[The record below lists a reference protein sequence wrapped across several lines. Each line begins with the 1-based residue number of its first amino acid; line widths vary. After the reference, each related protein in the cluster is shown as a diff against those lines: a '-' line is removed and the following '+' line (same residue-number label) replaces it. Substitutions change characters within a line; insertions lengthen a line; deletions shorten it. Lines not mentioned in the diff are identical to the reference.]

1 VSEKNR
7 TRLERKYIPL
17 PEAFAVNGTG
27 LPEAVFKLRKRLYI
41 KAKQEPKF
49 RFYALYDRIYR
60 RDVLVAAWDRVAA
73 NDGSPGV
80 DGVSDIKTSTQGAE
94 GFVDDLHNT
103 LKAKRYRPQ
112 AKRRSQRPYR
122 PPEGVSWYTHLLPA
136 IGFGAT
142 MTAMLYCDSMVVKAT
157 GKRSAG
163 KLHAAFDEGDQG
175 VTLVPTLPAHTN
187 CPNALYFSY

>member
-1 VSEKNR
+1 MSEKNR
-7 TRLERKYIPL
+7 TRPERKYILL

-41 KAKQEPKF
+41 KAKQEPKY

-80 DGVSDIKTSTQGAE
+80 DGVSIKTAPKGAE

-112 AKRRSQRPYR
+112 ANVGASDPTVHRS
-122 PPEGVSWYTHLLPA
+122 
-136 IGFGAT
+136 GFHG
-142 MTAMLYCDSMVVKAT
+142 M
-157 GKRSAG
+157 
-163 KLHAAFDEGDQG
+163 HI
-175 VTLVPTLPAHTN
+175 LVRL
-187 CPNALYFSY
+187 